1 MRSLAKMAAWLC
13 LLLTV
18 WTAVAVVA
26 HHHANNAESQ
36 TCPVCVAARSVAAI
50 VTPHSVKPVF
60 VRLSTVRVEPS
71 FAQHRLPAFACSN
84 RAPPADQGSITES
97 VL

>member
-1 MRSLAKMAAWLC
+1 MCLAKKALALLC

-18 WTAVAVVA
+18 WTAAAVVA
-26 HHHANNAESQ
+26 HHHANSAEPQ

-50 VTPHSVKPVF
+50 VTPHSTKPVF

-71 FAQHRLPAFACSN
+71 LATCRLPAFAFSN

-97 VL
+97 L